1 MNQYRFKLVIF
12 KVDCTEL
19 HKSFLC
25 GSIHQYLFEHENNF
39 IIRIGDVFYGPLKE
53 KCEKF

>member
-1 MNQYRFKLVIF
+1 MEQIEFKLI
-12 KVDCTEL
+12 KLNEDCTEL

-39 IIRIGDVFYGPLKE
+39 IIKIDGVFYGPLKRN
-53 KCEKF
+53 CEKL

>member
-1 MNQYRFKLVIF
+1 MDQIGFNFIIF

-39 IIRIGDVFYGPLKE
+39 IIKIDGVFYGPLKDS
-53 KCEKF
+53 CEKI

>member
-25 GSIHQYLFEHENNF
+25 GSIHKYLFEHENNF